1 MFSPHGAMSVMRH
14 WEFTLVLDNSGASVG
29 MSLGQSGTENK
40 MQNNHLSYTIQRTL
54 GGRFRLWLN
63 QFFMNCILPPLKDSV
78 FRTHQ
83 HWNIYFEL
91 KRGHSNFLS
100 VSGIY
105 SMGGAPVMSKLH
117 IMRSWRKL
125 AHFLL
130 LFHQLSYG
138 KTVTQSWPWIPGRK
152 KSKAERYF
160 LRKYLFYCQ
169 ARMPPL
175 FVASWLSW
183 LKNKQKKSGG

>member
-40 MQNNHLSYTIQRTL
+40 MQNNHLSYTFQRTL

-105 SMGGAPVMSKLH
+105 TMGGGRLWCLKYTSSVVGENWP
-117 IMRSWRKL
+117 I
-125 AHFLL
+125 FC
-130 LFHQLSYG
+130 SYSTNYYMA
-138 KTVTQSWPWIPGRK
+138 KHNNSHTIVTLDNS
-152 KSKAERYF
+152 
-160 LRKYLFYCQ
+160 
-169 ARMPPL
+169 
-175 FVASWLSW
+175 
-183 LKNKQKKSGG
+183 